1 MLREDANHLE
11 MEVDTLTEEIDFL
24 QPEAERATVV
34 EAELRSIAAEQH
46 GNVDK
51 LVDLVKENEIILSQM
66 RDNLRQRIVQ
76 DIIKI
81 VMLSDK
87 NNDGRFCKVETKMLV
102 LKISL
107 QLQEYGV
114 EFDEAK
120 FYRVMSVDPSVTR
133 TLTIVKRL
141 IPSLGDDEDD
151 NSVSS
156 GDDDDDLDN
165 DAYDMFH
172 MTEGSVNSSFGG
184 MSLDAPRRLSLSV
197 IPNKGMGKRTSLS
210 VKSGSRRN
218 KRGGS
223 REGSTNLPATP
234 VSRQDEPVYSNTPPA
249 PTPDETTPRRRKR
262 DFLKRAL
269 NKGTSM

>member
-1 MLREDANHLE
+1 MK
-11 MEVDTLTEEIDFL
+11 
-24 QPEAERATVV
+24 RA
-34 EAELRSIAAEQH
+34 S
-46 GNVDK
+46 
-51 LVDLVKENEIILSQM
+51 S
-66 RDNLRQRIVQ
+66 
-76 DIIKI
+76 
-81 VMLSDK
+81 
-87 NNDGRFCKVETKMLV
+87 
-102 LKISL
+102 
-107 QLQEYGV
+107 
-114 EFDEAK
+114 
-120 FYRVMSVDPSVTR
+120 R

-184 MSLDAPRRLSLSV
+184 MSPDAPRRLSLSV
-197 IPNKGMGKRTSLS
+197 IPNKGAGKRTSLS
-210 VKSGSRRN
+210 VQSQSSSRRN

-223 REGSTNLPATP
+223 REGSSNLPATP
-234 VSRQDEPVYSNTPPA
+234 VSRQDQPVYSDTPPSA